1 LHRRNIQKCGR
12 NQCFFVAGGIT
23 YRSLG
28 IELGDL
34 YDSFHGLHRRLAQDS
49 PATTADVVLFGW
61 RVQGLEADDG
71 IEAALEPELL
81 QDRSRMGFVRVGEN
95 LQTGAAVSF
104 RLDLIADAM
113 QVRTGNARAPS
124 RTHDLPLWQRDQQL
138 P

>member
-1 LHRRNIQKCGR
+1 MHRRNIQKCGR

-34 YDSFHGLHRRLAQDS
+34 YDRFHGLHGRLAQDS

-113 QVRTGNARAPS
+113 QVRTGNARAK
-124 RTHDLPLWQRDQQL
+124 
-138 P
+138 

>member
-1 LHRRNIQKCGR
+1 MVATGKSEIQKKSVFLRCL
-12 NQCFFVAGGIT
+12 IT

-81 QDRSRMGFVRVGEN
+81 QDRGRMGFVRVGEN